1 MTANNSKYKEQHKY
15 TGMLLFCF
23 FMLAILLCFPDTTIP
38 LIRESILIWYNNLLP
53 TLFPA
58 MILSNIV
65 LYIFLHKNNH
75 SFHIPLLSTLYGLD
89 TYGSLVLLLG
99 FLCGFP
105 IGSYLCAK
113 LVREKQLSLD
123 KGQRLLGFCN
133 NLSPIYIVSIYCRLF
148 PVLPPYIVLFIFYG
162 CPLLYGLILLRFRL
176 TAKSTRTSRATL
188 SSEPTEAALAA
199 RTTISAKTAGTTL
212 SAQDSRSITEL
223 IDYGISDALSSI
235 VRLAGYIVFFR
246 LFLLPLRLMKIN
258 LTPKLLLGNLIEITS
273 GVLIYEQYA
282 NPADTFTILLY
293 TLPFMTFGGLCCI
306 GQTICMLK
314 DSGLSIPIYLRDKI
328 IQGFL
333 TATIIIIIS
342 FVMP

>member
-1 MTANNSKYKEQHKY
+1 MTTNISKYKEQHKY

-58 MILSNIV
+58 MILSNII
-65 LYIFLHKNNH
+65 LYIFLHKNSH
-75 SFHIPLLSTLYGLD
+75 SFRIPLLSALYRLD

-113 LVREKQLSLD
+113 LVRENRLSSD

-148 PVLPPYIVLFIFYG
+148 PVLPSYIVLLIFYG
-162 CPLLYGLILLRFRL
+162 CPLLYGLILFRFCSL
-176 TAKSTRTSRATL
+176 SESPAKHGALNPSSVQTAA
-188 SSEPTEAALAA
+188 
-199 RTTISAKTAGTTL
+199 
-212 SAQDSRSITEL
+212 SRSITEM

-246 LFLLPLRLMKIN
+246 LFLLPLRLMGTN
-258 LTPKLLLGNLIEITS
+258 LTIKLLLGNLIEITS

-328 IQGFL
+328 IQGFM
-333 TATIIIIIS
+333 AYAIIIILS
-342 FVMP
+342 FIMQ

>member
-1 MTANNSKYKEQHKY
+1 MTTNISKYKEQHKY

-23 FMLAILLCFPDTTIP
+23 FMLTILLCFPDTTIP

-65 LYIFLHKNNH
+65 LYIFLHKNSH
-75 SFHIPLLSTLYGLD
+75 SFRIPLLSALYRLD

-113 LVREKQLSLD
+113 LVRENQLSPD
-123 KGQRLLGFCN
+123 NGQRLLGFCN

-148 PVLPPYIVLFIFYG
+148 PVLPSYIVLLIFYG
-162 CPLLYGLILLRFRL
+162 CPLLYGLILLRFRSL
-176 TAKSTRTSRATL
+176 SEFPAKYGVPNPSSVQTTA
-188 SSEPTEAALAA
+188 
-199 RTTISAKTAGTTL
+199 
-212 SAQDSRSITEL
+212 SRSITEM

-246 LFLLPLRLMKIN
+246 LFLLPLRLMGTN
-258 LTPKLLLGNLIEITS
+258 LTIKLLLGNLIEITS

-328 IQGFL
+328 IQGFM
-333 TATIIIIIS
+333 AYAIIIILS
-342 FVMP
+342 FIMQ